1 MRTFK
6 FLTLIAIASIL
17 ALPQLVLAK
26 ANVTGGPLK
35 GDALMAQPTAAPL
48 EQKRP
53 DAPWIYLWYAP
64 DGGYM
69 DSGGFN
75 TSGPKDLIKEGTGGK
90 LTQVELSTKAGLLK
104 TKTVKIDWGKNQ
116 MKGAKGDW
124 TVISLGSKPEEPSKD
139 DKPGRNMSSRYGLN
153 DTGNFDTYQILVL
166 DAPDDMKSIMSPA
179 QDDYAQIWVN
189 GEKWHN
195 DTVWTGHPTIVNFDI
210 EVSLK
215 KGANVLV
222 YRCGEGGGHDYA
234 NLHLDDTTMKV
245 AKIYPKAAKDKA
257 GFFAE
262 VDPILGGATAVK
274 LQDKLPTTW
283 AGIKAK
289 KL

>member
-35 GDALMAQPTAAPL
+35 GDALLAQPKAAPL
-48 EQKRP
+48 KSARP

-69 DSGGFN
+69 ENGGFAV
-75 TSGPKDLIKEGTGGK
+75 SGPIDLIKEGTGGK
-90 LTQVELSTKAGLLK
+90 LTQVELSTKGGLLK

-124 TVISLGSKPEEPSKD
+124 TVVSLGSKPEEPSKD

-153 DTGNFDTYQILVL
+153 DTGNFDTYQILVI

-179 QDDYAQIWVN
+179 QDDYAQIWIN

-195 DTVWTGHPTIVNFDI
+195 DTV
-210 EVSLK
+210 
-215 KGANVLV
+215 
-222 YRCGEGGGHDYA
+222 
-234 NLHLDDTTMKV
+234 
-245 AKIYPKAAKDKA
+245 
-257 GFFAE
+257 
-262 VDPILGGATAVK
+262 
-274 LQDKLPTTW
+274 
-283 AGIKAK
+283 
-289 KL
+289 